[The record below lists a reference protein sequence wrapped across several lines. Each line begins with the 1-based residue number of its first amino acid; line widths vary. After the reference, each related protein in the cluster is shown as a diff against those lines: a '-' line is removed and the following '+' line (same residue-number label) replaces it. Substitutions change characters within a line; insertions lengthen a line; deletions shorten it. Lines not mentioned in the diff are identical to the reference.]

1 MKLKDIMSRDLEFV
15 DPKTSL
21 QEAAKKMKDINAGP
35 MPVVENQKPLGIL
48 TDRDIT
54 IRAVADGKDPRKTKV
69 GEIMTQEVIA
79 CFEDQD
85 VAEGAKIMGEKQ
97 VRRLMIVNRNQK
109 LVGIVSLG
117 NIATFTKD
125 KELAGGALEEVSQ
138 H

>member
-15 DPKTSL
+15 DPNTSL

-35 MPVVENQKPLGIL
+35 MPVVEDRKPLGIL

-54 IRAVADGKDPRKTKV
+54 IRAVAEGKDTRKTKV
-69 GEIMTQEVIA
+69 SEIMTQEVIA

-85 VAEGAKIMGEKQ
+85 VAEAAKIMGEKQ
-97 VRRLMIVNRNQK
+97 VRRLMILDRNQK

-117 NIATFTKD
+117 DIATFTKD